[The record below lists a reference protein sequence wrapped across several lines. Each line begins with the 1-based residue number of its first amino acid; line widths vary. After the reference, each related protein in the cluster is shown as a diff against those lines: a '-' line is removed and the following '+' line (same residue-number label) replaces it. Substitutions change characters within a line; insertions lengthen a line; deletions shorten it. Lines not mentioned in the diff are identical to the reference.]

1 MHVCISYGYRWRG
14 IADYWWPDIEPD
26 TVLLLRSQPLW
37 HVTTG
42 PRCLGCPLADPILQ
56 HPNMSEPAL
65 LLYHTLSCCTCYQCA
80 VTWIFAYQKVD
91 FWLLVASPPGSQH
104 TRLGARAS
112 RPRPGSTNKSGS
124 CKSSGSCNPKPWDS
138 FQKMAKLCDFGFAI
152 FSRNHRLPKA
162 SEGIP
167 RGGPSSQGCCILSWK
182 MLCRRKSL
190 IWQMPWV
197 NIDWAP
203 CFGLMLKHLKQDR
216 RLIRRL
222 MKGYRLSVSIAL
234 VLCDVTE
241 NMIFVACVKLRVKIH
256 VDISMAGVLPI
267 GSMYAIF
274 GNIYH
279 QYTPM
284 LAYIPYKD
292 PMG

>member
-138 FQKMAKLCDFGFAI
+138 FQKWPSYVILASQSSVGTTGF
-152 FSRNHRLPKA
+152 
-162 SEGIP
+162 P
-167 RGGPSSQGCCILSWK
+167 R
-182 MLCRRKSL
+182 
-190 IWQMPWV
+190 
-197 NIDWAP
+197 
-203 CFGLMLKHLKQDR
+203 HLKGSRGAGQAAKDVASWVE
-216 RLIRRL
+216 
-222 MKGYRLSVSIAL
+222 KCSVDGRVWYGRCHGSTL
-234 VLCDVTE
+234 TGPHVLGWC
-241 NMIFVACVKLRVKIH
+241 
-256 VDISMAGVLPI
+256 
-267 GSMYAIF
+267 
-274 GNIYH
+274 
-279 QYTPM
+279 
-284 LAYIPYKD
+284 
-292 PMG
+292 